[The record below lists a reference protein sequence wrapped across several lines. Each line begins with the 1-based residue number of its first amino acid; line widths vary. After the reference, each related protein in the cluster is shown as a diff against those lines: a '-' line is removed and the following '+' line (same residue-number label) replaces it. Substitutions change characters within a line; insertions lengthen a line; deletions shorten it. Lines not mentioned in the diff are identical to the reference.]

1 MIDPANVTHLAR
13 DLKSALKAV
22 RNPLSSPDQ
31 HPRLL
36 LAVVYPISLHS
47 IAIINSWA
55 LNVVTFFNCWMF
67 LAICNAV
74 QRFDIYKRRLEIKV
88 QFAKEIL

>member
-47 IAIINSWA
+47 IAIINS
-55 LNVVTFFNCWMF
+55 LLGTECCSVFKLLDVFGNMKCCT
-67 LAICNAV
+67 
-74 QRFDIYKRRLEIKV
+74 KV
-88 QFAKEIL
+88 